1 VVRRDFP
8 ISLSV
13 AGWEANIRVF
23 LSFYA
28 STCHFYSFTMARRKL
43 KERVLPETLWDDFEE
58 EKKRNRFIST
68 VLSVSEPTGGNG
80 PLSRRPCHGKVTSCD
95 VVGS

>member
-1 VVRRDFP
+1 LTNQIFAGTQKGSNLDRDFP

-28 STCHFYSFTMARRKL
+28 STCNFYSFTIARRKL
-43 KERVLPETLWDDFEE
+43 KERHRVLPETLWDDFEE
-58 EKKRNRFIST
+58 EKK
-68 VLSVSEPTGGNG
+68 
-80 PLSRRPCHGKVTSCD
+80 KK
-95 VVGS
+95 